1 MQKLGFHPIWINWIR
16 ICISLSSFS
25 ILINGSPFGYFTPSR
40 GLRQGNPLSP
50 FLFILGT
57 EVLSLLFRQQESLGL
72 LKGIRIAR
80 NCYAISHLLFADD
93 LIIFAKTTSSEACI
107 IKSCLQFYCRCSGQ
121 KVNEAKSSILF
132 SKNTVV
138 SCINSIKGIIPYKVT
153 SSIAFYLGL
162 PIIIGKS
169 KKEAFQPIL
178 DKVFSKINGWHAKTL
193 SQAGITI
200 LIKATA
206 AAIPTYVMS
215 TFLLPSSICKALDR
229 TFKNPNG
236 KSQNLSLKSWK
247 SICIPRNQ
255 GGLGIR
261 IIFGFSNSEKKI
273 YQIWQ
278 FIINSRS
285 SFIILAMER
294 YSEMQTF
301 SYF

>member
-261 IIFGFSNSEKKI
+261 GMEATNLALITKLGWKLLNNSDNLWV
-273 YQIWQ
+273 QQ
-278 FIINSRS
+278 
-285 SFIILAMER
+285 L
-294 YSEMQTF
+294 
-301 SYF
+301 